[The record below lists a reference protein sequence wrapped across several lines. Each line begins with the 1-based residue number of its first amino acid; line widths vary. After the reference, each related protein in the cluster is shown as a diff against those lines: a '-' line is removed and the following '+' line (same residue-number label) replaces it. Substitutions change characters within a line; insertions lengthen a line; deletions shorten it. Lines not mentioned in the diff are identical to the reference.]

1 MSLILDT
8 SYAIEA
14 VLEDDLAKYEPLRAW
29 KIIAPSVYVDECRN
43 VVVRAIRHHSVTRD
57 FGMAALNSMLYIPGA
72 IHSTSTE
79 LVTDVALEYGLN
91 GFDAS
96 FIALAL
102 ERGDAV
108 ATLDKP
114 MQKAAESIGLVVVS

>member
-14 VLEDDLAKYEPLRAW
+14 VLQDDLAKHDPLRSW

-43 VVVRAIRHHSVTRD
+43 VVLRAIRHRSVSRE

-79 LVTDVALEYGLN
+79 LVADVALEYGLN

-102 ERGDAV
+102 ERGEAV
-108 ATLDKP
+108 ATLNKP

>member
-1 MSLILDT
+1 MSVILDT

-14 VLEDDLAKYEPLRAW
+14 VLEDDLAKYDPLRSS

-43 VVVRAIRHHSVTRD
+43 VVVRAIRHHSVSRE
-57 FGMAALNSMLYIPGA
+57 FGMAALNSMLYLPGA

-79 LVTDVALEYGLN
+79 LVTEVASEYGLN

-114 MQKAAESIGLVVVS
+114 MQKAAESIGLVVIS